1 MRSPPVAFAAAMRR
15 CVRFPALNA
24 GLEALAGAGAAE
36 GEAARE
42 EALTSEHLLNLVF
55 SHLCLE
61 DLCRAAMVRRRWRE
75 VTSNPEFWRTINL
88 KGRTLLVSKVGA
100 RSLLPLF

>member
-1 MRSPPVAFAAAMRR
+1 MGV
-15 CVRFPALNA
+15 
-24 GLEALAGAGAAE
+24 LEGD
-36 GEAARE
+36 AARE

-75 VTSNPEFWRTINL
+75 VTSNPEFWKTINL
-88 KGRTLLVSKVGA
+88 KGRTLMVSKVGHGNA
-100 RSLLPLF
+100 AAAAAAAVCLQGA